1 MEIKIKEEQIRNN
14 RLARPECR
22 VRIYPRFEAAD
33 GAWRSLGAGGGGE
46 EPGQRDEGEK
56 VADGRRRDKRASTPS
71 SNEGVIIS
79 CRRIGDDV
87 RSGEREREGK
97 RGRSGHGGNTGNWSP
112 SPLAALVR
120 RQLDSLFGQLMP
132 LCRRRWQGGRG

>member
-22 VRIYPRFEAAD
+22 VRIYPRFEAAG

-56 VADGRRRDKRASTPS
+56 SCRWTSPGQAGIDAIFERGRYNFLPADWRRRA
-71 SNEGVIIS
+71 
-79 CRRIGDDV
+79 IG
-87 RSGEREREGK
+87 GERK
-97 RGRSGHGGNTGNWSP
+97 RGEEGEEWTRREHG
-112 SPLAALVR
+112 
-120 RQLDSLFGQLMP
+120 
-132 LCRRRWQGGRG
+132 

>member
-1 MEIKIKEEQIRNN
+1 MEIKIREEQIRNN

-56 VADGRRRDKRASTPS
+56 KLLMDVAGTNGHRRYLRTRA
-71 SNEGVIIS
+71 
-79 CRRIGDDV
+79 
-87 RSGEREREGK
+87 
-97 RGRSGHGGNTGNWSP
+97 
-112 SPLAALVR
+112 L
-120 RQLDSLFGQLMP
+120 
-132 LCRRRWQGGRG
+132 